1 MVYRIKKNPYRMN
14 TTAAPTKSWRSRHSE
29 SQPHVA
35 IDIKSAVAFPS
46 LAKAATSHISAPPVM
61 NYKASLEKV
70 VPKATSILLVQ
81 TSQTSQ
87 KGRIYERRNYA
98 CEDTIIHVEEEEEY
112 NAEIMSDRRR
122 GDKGFW

>member
-14 TTAAPTKSWRSRHSE
+14 TTAAPTKSWRSE
-29 SQPHVA
+29 PQPP
-35 IDIKSAVAFPS
+35 IIKSAAAFPS
-46 LAKAATSHISAPPVM
+46 LAKVVTGQSRLPVKSVM

-87 KGRIYERRNYA
+87 KSRIYERRNYA